1 MNVIK
6 NSRVKANFEFLGNA
20 GSVLGS
26 IVDSTGTGITWSLH
40 GVVMP
45 VALGREGHILKNGLV
60 SRLILRIFHRIE

>member
-26 IVDSTGTGITWSLH
+26 IVDSTGTGITRSCDTGSTWSRGAH
-40 GVVMP
+40 SEKWTRIVVDFTYIAP
-45 VALGREGHILKNGLV
+45 H
-60 SRLILRIFHRIE
+60 